1 MKVLI
6 TRPRSQ
12 SDAFA
17 AALEA
22 AGFEPVFLPVIEIRP
37 VENLRELED
46 AVREIDAYDWV
57 VFSSANAVDVFCAHA
72 RGSAAM
78 RRGGKPR
85 IAAIGPKT
93 AEALHKYGAEADF
106 VPQEYVA
113 EAIVPGLG
121 NLEGKRFLLPRAE
134 IGREVLPAAI
144 RKGGGIAH
152 EIIVYRTLPAEPDP
166 AGLAALRSGVDFVTL
181 TSPSTVENFV
191 GLVRQQGLDP
201 LSLPGE
207 PRFVCIGPVTE
218 GAAQEQGLRPLIV
231 AGDHTAE
238 GMIAALEK
246 YVASLEVR

>member
-22 AGFEPVFLPVIEIRP
+22 AGFEPAFLPVIEIRP
-37 VENLRELED
+37 VEDLRELE
-46 AVREIDAYDWV
+46 AAIRKIDSYDWI
-57 VFSSANAVDVFCAHA
+57 VFSSANAVELFCAHA
-72 RGSAAM
+72 PEWAAS
-78 RRGGKPR
+78 RGGKPR
-85 IAAIGPKT
+85 VAAIGPKT
-93 AEALHKYGAEADF
+93 AEALHNCGAEADF

-113 EAIVPGLG
+113 EAIIPGLG

-134 IGREVLPAAI
+134 IAREVLPVAI
-144 RKGGGIAH
+144 RNAGGIAH
-152 EIIVYRTLPAEPDP
+152 EIIVYRTLPVEPDP
-166 AGLAALRSGVDFVTL
+166 AGLAALRSGVHFVTL

-191 GLVRQQGLDP
+191 GLVRRYALDP

-218 GAAQEQGLRPLIV
+218 EAAQAKGLRPLIV
-231 AGDHTAE
+231 AGDHTTD

-246 YVASLEVR
+246 YVESLEVR